1 MFKHKAIVATF
12 ISIILF
18 CNTAMANTTDR
29 IITFNGVLV
38 SQQELPI
45 LDTVLGFSAPDG
57 HYVFNVSN
65 GALVYSNGI
74 GEPVLLGYVP
84 VNNNAPV
91 DNYSQG
97 TFEDEVGNFCAEFG
111 GCNF

>member
-1 MFKHKAIVATF
+1 MFKHKAIATTF
-12 ISIILF
+12 FAIILF
-18 CNTAMANTTDR
+18 CNFAMANITDR
-29 IITFNGVLV
+29 IITFNGIQV
-38 SQQELPI
+38 SQQEFPV
-45 LDTVLGFSAPDG
+45 LDTVLGFTAPDG
-57 HYVFNVSN
+57 HYVFNVTN

-84 VNNNAPV
+84 INSNAPV

-97 TFEDEVGNFCAEFG
+97 TFESELGYFCAEFG